1 MISTRV
7 TQQWHLRYPVISAPM
22 LGVSG
27 GALASSVSSAGA
39 LGMIAVG
46 PAQDGHWIKSEVA
59 KIAPGLHFGVGFIEW
74 DVARRPQILEETLS
88 LQPFLVSIS
97 FGSVKPYV
105 HRVHEAGALV
115 VTQVN
120 SLEDAR
126 SAEECGV
133 DAVVIQG
140 REAGGHTG
148 ELSTLT
154 LLQSVVPIMHIPVLA
169 AGGIATPQGICA
181 ALMAGAEGVWMG
193 TRFEACHESLLVDRV
208 ISRLIESHAED
219 TVITRLYDQ
228 ILHAPWP
235 SKYPGRVVSNQFVR
249 RWLSQDITDDAA
261 KELTEGVQAYDPNT
275 IPIYAGESVQFV
287 QDRESAHHVVVQLM
301 QQAEAWWKERSHV
314 ISS

>member
-1 MISTRV
+1 MISTKI
-7 TQQWHLRYPVISAPM
+7 TQQWHLRYPIIAAPM

-27 GALASSVSSAGA
+27 GALASAVSSVGA

-46 PAQDGHWIKSEVA
+46 PGQDDHWLRTEVA
-59 KIAPGLHFGVGFIEW
+59 KIASGLNFGVGFIEW
-74 DVARRPQILEETLS
+74 DLARRPEILEETLR

-105 HRVHEAGALV
+105 ARIHEAGAVV

-120 SLEDAR
+120 SLEDAQR
-126 SAEECGV
+126 AEESGV
-133 DAVVIQG
+133 DAVVVQG

-154 LLQSVVPIMHIPVLA
+154 LLQSVVPVMNVPVLA

-181 ALMAGAEGVWMG
+181 AFMAGAEGVWMG
-193 TRFEACHESLLVDRV
+193 TRFAACQESLLVDTA
-208 ISRLIESHAED
+208 ISYLIASHAED
-219 TVITRLYDQ
+219 TVVTRLYDQ

-235 SKYPGRVVSNQFVR
+235 GRYPGRVLNNKFVR
-249 RWLSQDITDDAA
+249 RWLSQNITDDAA
-261 KELTEGVQAYDPNT
+261 NELTQGLQSHDPET

-287 QDRESAHHVVVQLM
+287 QGRESAHDVVVHLM
-301 QQAEAWWKERSHV
+301 QRAEAWWKERSQV